1 MLVLII
7 KWTKS
12 LVKLEKTLKNDIN
25 EAKVVFIIQDKIYK
39 LYKRTFLKT
48 LNVFKN
54 FTSINIF
61 IIIFTLLSL
70 FWFINISKINWK
82 TLNKNNFLF
91 FFN

>member
-54 FTSINIF
+54 FTSINFF